1 MKKIL
6 SLVLAL
12 SLTLC
17 LCACGGGADEPDNTN
32 NAFDDGQLYV
42 GFGRE
47 SITPKNSVPLGGYGN
62 AENRMSTDIVDY
74 LYGTCIAMTEGDE
87 TVLLFTQDLVR
98 SYEPWVQAVRER
110 ITAELGIPAD
120 HIMISSTHTH
130 SGPETNSSD
139 SSITE
144 YLELYIDAMV
154 TAAKNALE
162 DRSVATLYGTKTELE
177 NMTFVRHYLMS
188 DGTYAGSNFGSFS
201 GNVPVEH
208 ATEAD
213 NEMLLVKF
221 DRGEDKQDILLVN
234 WQAHPDHSKDLGFN
248 RISADF
254 VGPLRTKLEKDSG
267 MQVAYFT
274 GDTGNLNP
282 FSKMTSDNHGL
293 SWNEYG
299 EKLAEYAMDALSGL
313 TAIEG
318 EGIKATQVQFEY
330 AMNHA
335 NEDKLV
341 QAKEVAALGNTDA
354 ANALAKEYGLGSYM
368 EAANVPQRVNRPAT
382 GTMEFNA
389 FYVAGMA
396 FITAPYEMF
405 SDNGIYIKEN
415 SPFDMTLLFTNANDW
430 NSYCATEEAYDY
442 VSYESSAGH
451 FARGCAEAAADKF
464 VEMLKGL
471 Q

>member
-6 SLVLAL
+6 SLVLVL

-17 LCACGGGADEPDNTN
+17 LFACASGADEPDNTN

-47 SITPKNSVPLGGYGN
+47 QIMPNGSVPLGGYGDSL
-62 AENRMSTDIVDY
+62 NRMSTGVVDY
-74 LYGTCIAMTEGDE
+74 LYTTCISMTEGEE

-110 ITAELGIPAD
+110 ITTELGIPAD
-120 HIMISSTHTH
+120 RIMISSTHTH
-130 SGPETNSSD
+130 SAPDPNIND
-139 SSITE
+139 SSITA
-144 YLELYIDAMV
+144 YFELYLDAMV
-154 TAAKNALE
+154 KAAKTALE
-162 DRSVATLYGTKTELE
+162 DRAVASLYGTKSELE

-201 GNVPVEH
+201 GNIPVEH

-221 DRGEDKQDILLVN
+221 DRDDEKKDILLIN
-234 WQAHPDHSKDLGFN
+234 WQAHPDHSKALGFTS
-248 RISADF
+248 ISADF
-254 VGPLRTKLEKDSG
+254 VGPLRTKLEKESG

-282 FSKMTSDNHGL
+282 NSRMTSDNHGL
-293 SWNEYG
+293 NWNEYG
-299 EKLAEYAMDALSGL
+299 EKLAQHAMEALPGL

-318 EGIKATQVQFEY
+318 DGIKATQVQFEY

-335 NEDKLV
+335 NEDKMV
-341 QAKEVAALGNTDA
+341 HAKEVATMGNTES
-354 ANALAKEYGLGSYM
+354 ANALAKQYGLGSYM
-368 EAANVPQRVNRPAT
+368 EAANVLQRVNRPAT

-396 FITAPYEMF
+396 FITVPYEMF
-405 SDNGIYIKEN
+405 SDNGIFIKEN
-415 SPFDMTLLFTNANDW
+415 SPFDMTLLCTNANDW

-464 VEMLKGL
+464 LEMLNGL
-471 Q
+471 S

>member
-6 SLVLAL
+6 SLILAL

-17 LCACGGGADEPDNTN
+17 LCACGGSTNKPNNTEN
-32 NAFDDGQLYV
+32 TFDDGQLYV

-47 SITPKNSVPLGGYGN
+47 TIMPETEIPLGGSGTL
-62 AENRMSTDIVDY
+62 RISTDVLDY
-74 LYGTCIAMTEGDE
+74 LYSTCIAMTEGDE

-120 HIMISSTHTH
+120 RIMLCSTHTH
-130 SGPETNSSD
+130 SGPETNSND
-139 SSITE
+139 PRITA
-144 YLELYIDAMV
+144 YLELYLDAMV
-154 TAAKNALE
+154 KAAKTALE
-162 DRSVATLYGTKTELE
+162 DRAVASLYGTKTELE
-177 NMTFVRHYLMS
+177 NMTFVRHYRMS
-188 DGTYAGSNFGSFS
+188 DGTFAGSNFGSFS
-201 GNVPVEH
+201 GNIPVEH

-221 DRGEDKQDILLVN
+221 DRGDEKKDILLVN
-234 WQAHPDHSKDLGFN
+234 WQAHPDHSRALGVTS
-248 RISADF
+248 ISADF
-254 VGPLRTKLEKDSG
+254 IGPLRTKLEKESG

-282 FSKMTSDNHGL
+282 FSQMKDNHGL

-299 EKLAEYAMDALSGL
+299 EKLAQYAMDALPGL

-318 EGIKATQVQFEY
+318 DGIKATQVQFEY
-330 AMNHA
+330 AMNHDH
-335 NEDKLV
+335 EDKLE
-341 QAKEVAALGNTDA
+341 QAKEVNALGNTET
-354 ANALAKEYGLGSYM
+354 ANALAKQYGLGSYM
-368 EAANVPQRVNRPAT
+368 EAANVLQRVNRPAT
-382 GTMEFNA
+382 GTMELNA

-415 SPFDMTLLFTNANDW
+415 SPFDMTLLCTNANDW